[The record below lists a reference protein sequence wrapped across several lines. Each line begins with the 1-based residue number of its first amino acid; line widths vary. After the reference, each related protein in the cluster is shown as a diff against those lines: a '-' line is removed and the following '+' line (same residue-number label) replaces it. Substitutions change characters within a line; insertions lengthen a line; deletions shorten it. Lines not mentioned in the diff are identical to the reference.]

1 MLPGG
6 GCDGGHFTQSSG
18 EAIENKTDF
27 FCFKHTEPL
36 NITKRCRLMK
46 GERRGSLLLLILY
59 V

>member
-27 FCFKHTEPL
+27 LFQT
-36 NITKRCRLMK
+36 
-46 GERRGSLLLLILY
+46 Y
-59 V
+59 